1 MPQSVI
7 TLIRRSTFLPANCD
21 RSTVQSVQ
29 PPELPVN
36 AFQSPVVPCG
46 SQSSDQ

>member
-7 TLIRRSTFLPANCD
+7 ALRRMSIFLPAYCD

-36 AFQSPVVPCG
+36 ACQSPVVPCG
-46 SQSSDQ
+46 SQSGDQ